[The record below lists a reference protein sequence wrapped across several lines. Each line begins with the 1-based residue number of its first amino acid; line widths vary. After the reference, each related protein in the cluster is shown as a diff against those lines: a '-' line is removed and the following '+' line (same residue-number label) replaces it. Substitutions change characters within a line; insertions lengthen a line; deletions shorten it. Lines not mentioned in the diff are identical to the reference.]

1 MLLAL
6 LRPRPAYSIST
17 LSLLV
22 LVMLSC
28 LVGCGGK
35 HDAADASKTERPL
48 PTFKAEVITVEPRP
62 WPLTVRAHGS
72 LIGDE
77 VAVVGAKVAGR
88 VAEVH
93 VDLGDAV
100 TKGDPLVT
108 LDQEEFRLEIS
119 QMEAQLGQA
128 CAAVGL
134 KMGDSV
140 EKLNPEK
147 APPVRQA
154 KALWDEA
161 KTNLVR
167 VRQLLSQTATSES
180 EHERIATAER
190 VAESQHASSMNA
202 VNEKIAEIRVRSAE
216 LDIARQRLEEAIVRA
231 PFDGLV
237 EQRRVAQGSFVQVG
251 QAIATVV
258 STNRLRFRATM
269 SERLA
274 HQLAV
279 GREVRLHLE
288 SGKKPRVVTVSRIS
302 PAVDE
307 LSRALVF
314 EADVD
319 NADNQLRSGLFAEA
333 EVVLDPEARALVVP
347 ASAVAEFAG
356 VDKVWKVVNGL
367 TEEQVVRTGQR
378 RDEGIQIISGLT
390 GGESILRNAQEGRV
404 GRVEELAERKTPSSE
419 SPEVE
424 SAKRNGAG
432 DESTPSPV
440 STE

>member
-1 MLLAL
+1 
-6 LRPRPAYSIST
+6 
-17 LSLLV
+17 
-22 LVMLSC
+22 
-28 LVGCGGK
+28 
-35 HDAADASKTERPL
+35 
-48 PTFKAEVITVEPRP
+48 
-62 WPLTVRAHGS
+62 
-72 LIGDE
+72 
-77 VAVVGAKVAGR
+77 
-88 VAEVH
+88 
-93 VDLGDAV
+93 
-100 TKGDPLVT
+100 
-108 LDQEEFRLEIS
+108 
-119 QMEAQLGQA
+119 
-128 CAAVGL
+128 
-134 KMGDSV
+134 
-140 EKLNPEK
+140 
-147 APPVRQA
+147 
-154 KALWDEA
+154 
-161 KTNLVR
+161 VR